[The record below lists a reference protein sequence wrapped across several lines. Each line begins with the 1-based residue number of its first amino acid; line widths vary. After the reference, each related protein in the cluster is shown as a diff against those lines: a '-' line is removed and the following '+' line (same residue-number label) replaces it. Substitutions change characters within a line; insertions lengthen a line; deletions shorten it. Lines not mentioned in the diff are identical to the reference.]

1 MWTTGQHKAADRTAM
16 DMRVSRAV
24 EPKRGPL
31 PTFSSLRQLVMLP
44 VPKKSP
50 VEYPSADQAGLF
62 CRVMPRT
69 QDGHVRRTW
78 VHRYK
83 VTEAGLDGKSTSK
96 NKRTDLGLAT
106 PIYEGDQVLTLD
118 EAKSAVLAAR
128 QAVHHVRRDGQTA
141 ERLTLE
147 KAWSFYEVE
156 KPHHRDETRKKDARN
171 FERYLGHL
179 KTRYLDEL
187 DYGFWAKFA
196 RELTTGQLVVGR
208 KTNESGAEVP
218 VCRGPLAADTLI
230 GVLNTAS
237 MLYDIGHKYKGL
249 EGVAKTENPAR
260 EAKKLAGPKH
270 ERKGRIPLSKLGLAW
285 RAADQMMS
293 PWWRDQFRL
302 YVLTGLRRNLMVT
315 LQFSEVNFDEGAL
328 YISPEKQGTKRRG
341 AKTTRHSPL
350 IRLPVSKLAL
360 SILRSRREFA
370 PDVNGPVWY
379 SQTPTRGR
387 ARKEAV
393 LSDPRAAWTVVEGAI
408 DIHFTPSDLRRTFA
422 TLGAAAADDVFAVAL
437 LMLHSAKGLAETV
450 RVPGIT
456 VQYMDTSEAQERMTK
471 AAEQVAEEVLRLAS
485 QPLEAVDEPDDIELP
500 RVIQDVLQATD
511 ED

>member
-1 MWTTGQHKAADRTAM
+1 M
-16 DMRVSRAV
+16 DMRVSGAV
-24 EPKRGPL
+24 VPKRGPL
-31 PTFSSLRQLVMLP
+31 PTFSTLRQLVMLP

-83 VTEAGLDGKSTSK
+83 VTEVGLDGKSKPK

-128 QAVHHVRRDGQTA
+128 QAERHERKDGQTA

-147 KAWSFYEVE
+147 KAWSLYEVE

-171 FERYLGHL
+171 FDRYLGHL
-179 KTRYLDEL
+179 RTRYLDEL

-196 RELTTGQLVVGR
+196 RELTLGQLMVGKKR
-208 KTNESGAEVP
+208 DETGAEVP
-218 VCRGPLAADTLI
+218 VFRGPLAPDTLI
-230 GVLNTAS
+230 GMLNTAS

-249 EGVAKTENPAR
+249 ESVAKTENPAR
-260 EAKKLAGPKH
+260 EAKKLVGPKR
-270 ERKGRIPLSKLGLAW
+270 ERKGRIPPSKLGLAW

-315 LQFSEVNFDEGAL
+315 LQFSEVNFEEGAL
-328 YISPEKQGTKRRG
+328 YIPPGKSGTKRRG
-341 AKTTRHSPL
+341 ARTTQHTPPIRIPL
-350 IRLPVSKLAL
+350 SKLAL
-360 SILRSRREFA
+360 GILRARREFA
-370 PDVNGPVWY
+370 PDADGPVWY
-379 SQTPTRGR
+379 SQKPTRGR
-387 ARKEAV
+387 ARNEAV
-393 LSDPRAAWTVVEGAI
+393 LSDPRAAWTVIEDVI
-408 DIHFTPSDLRRTFA
+408 SVHFTPSDLRRTFA
-422 TLGAAAADDVFAVAL
+422 TLGAAAVKDVFAVAL
-437 LMLHSAKGLAETV
+437 LMLHSSKGLAEAV
-450 RVPGIT
+450 SLPAIT
-456 VQYMDTSEAQERMTK
+456 VQYMDTSEAQERMAK
-471 AAEQVAEEVLRLAS
+471 AAEQIAEEVLRLAS
-485 QPLEAVDEPDDIELP
+485 QPSEAVDEPEYVELP
-500 RVIQDVLQATD
+500 QVIQDVLDATG